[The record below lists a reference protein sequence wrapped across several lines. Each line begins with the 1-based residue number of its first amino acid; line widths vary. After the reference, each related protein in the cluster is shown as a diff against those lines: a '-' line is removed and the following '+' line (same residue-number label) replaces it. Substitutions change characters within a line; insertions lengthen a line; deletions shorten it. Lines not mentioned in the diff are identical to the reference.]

1 MPFYSLPTGFFFTI
15 IFIIISLFPQLF
27 FFQCLSVFL
36 SFHFILFLFLL
47 NPKRCLILQFLLF
60 RFIDVNECAVNN
72 GGCDQLCTN
81 TQGSYQCGCNP
92 GYNKTGHQCHGMF
105 TVSLPRKTFFGPRH
119 AFQFP
124 TNGDILTSELGFRA
138 GFSSWDFAL
147 GFESG
152 FELHFRI
159 RLRFRNL
166 ILK

>member
-1 MPFYSLPTGFFFTI
+1 MQ
-15 IFIIISLFPQLF
+15 FI
-27 FFQCLSVFL
+27 
-36 SFHFILFLFLL
+36 
-47 NPKRCLILQFLLF
+47 LF

-72 GGCDQLCTN
+72 GGCDQVCTN

-124 TNGDILTSELGFRA
+124 TNGDILTSELGFRV
-138 GFSSWDFAL
+138 GFSNWDFAL

-159 RLRFRNL
+159 RIRCGNL
-166 ILK
+166 IFKESIDRLSTTHKLVLVWDVTIEFAWINPRSDVPFSGIARKSADRCESN

>member
-1 MPFYSLPTGFFFTI
+1 MFDRTACVWGRIRARDHFVWALYHKRMNLISVYFLSSCFCLFHLGKKKKQRQYWFLPFYSLPTGFFFTI

-72 GGCDQLCTN
+72 GGCDQVCTN

-92 GYNKTGHQCHGMF
+92 GYTKTGYQCHGIF
-105 TVSLPRKTFFGPRH
+105 TVSPQRRR
-119 AFQFP
+119 
-124 TNGDILTSELGFRA
+124 S
-138 GFSSWDFAL
+138 
-147 GFESG
+147 
-152 FELHFRI
+152 
-159 RLRFRNL
+159 
-166 ILK
+166 

>member
-1 MPFYSLPTGFFFTI
+1 MQ
-15 IFIIISLFPQLF
+15 FI
-27 FFQCLSVFL
+27 
-36 SFHFILFLFLL
+36 
-47 NPKRCLILQFLLF
+47 LF

-72 GGCDQLCTN
+72 GGCDQVCTN

-124 TNGDILTSELGFRA
+124 TNGDILTSE
-138 GFSSWDFAL
+138 
-147 GFESG
+147 SG

-159 RLRFRNL
+159 RIRCGNL
-166 ILK
+166 IFKESIDRLSTTHKLVLVWDVTIEFAWINPRSDVPFSGIARKSADRCESN